1 MRQPDRLVL
10 HPFPARVKATDV
22 VGHIARHEPVLTPLH
37 FLLQPLAVINER
49 RLFARKQVCAHH
61 SQQHKQA
68 TTKAVLES
76 ICEMTHE
83 IQSARV
89 AGGLVSMGKYSA
101 RQSLSEI
108 GLIRWRTV

>member
-1 MRQPDRLVL
+1 
-10 HPFPARVKATDV
+10 
-22 VGHIARHEPVLTPLH
+22 
-37 FLLQPLAVINER
+37 
-49 RLFARKQVCAHH
+49 
-61 SQQHKQA
+61 A
-68 TTKAVLES
+68 TTEAVLEG

-83 IQSARV
+83 IQSTRV